1 METSARLRSISL
13 GCIDSRFAEC
23 AIACPLNLT
32 GYAQKAQLFR
42 ENSNAA
48 QCVAGLLSTQ
58 AGRPQ
63 VPEGCN

>member
-13 GCIDSRFAEC
+13 GCIDSRFAEY

-42 ENSNAA
+42 ENCNAA
-48 QCVAGLLSTQ
+48 QRVAGLLSTQ

-63 VPEGCN
+63 VPSRCN